1 MVTVEE
7 RGKIDI
13 VALPSARREVIL
25 LVADHLPWPEDE
37 QGKLEHVYLLQEKL
51 NDYVRY
57 VESGDLWRD
66 FPRAKGRTVVF
77 LVGHKHEIPED
88 VRWVIVEMQRVL
100 EGIGIEL
107 RMQRKPG

>member
-1 MVTVEE
+1 MTVEE

-13 VALPSARREVIL
+13 VALPSVRREVIL

-37 QGKLEHVYLLQEKL
+37 QGRLEHVYLLQEKL

-66 FPRAKGRTVVF
+66 FPRAKGRQVVF

-88 VRWVIVEMQRVL
+88 VKWMIMEMRRVL
-100 EGIGIEL
+100 EAIGIEL
-107 RMQRKPG
+107 RIEHEPG